1 MLSTVNSADPG
12 NGRRKGATGAAARAT
27 GKLRRVTGPTGT
39 APFDGRAGAACTRCG
54 GINPYTIT
62 ARLGPGGLAH
72 HETVRGL
79 IQLLGVSRKE
89 TRHGDQV
96 RF

>member
-1 MLSTVNSADPG
+1 MFDAG
-12 NGRRKGATGAAARAT
+12 NYWSNPVVE
-27 GKLRRVTGPTGT
+27 VTTCGT
-39 APFDGRAGAACTRCG
+39 
-54 GINPYTIT
+54 INPYTLT

-79 IQLLGVSRKE
+79 IQLLGVLRKE
-89 TRHGDQV
+89 TRRRDQG